1 MENQNLNQT
10 KSKGGLIALGVT
22 TAVAALVGVGAFI
35 FKKKKNDSNC
45 EVEQVENN
53 EE

>member
-10 KSKGGLIALGVT
+10 KSKGGLIALGVGAVVA
-22 TAVAALVGVGAFI
+22 AVAGIGALI
-35 FKKKKNDSNC
+35 IKKKKNDSNC